1 MDNMDK
7 YPKHIIDYAIDN
19 KVSLEE
25 AYNHYILNGKQ
36 EKQRDEEEIKP
47 QKPQDFNIK
56 DEQQFLSELEQK
68 IKDQLSEDVM
78 NDESWWDKWHKKMD
92 KISELEEEL
101 EMTHHVHTEKI
112 TQAEMDWVEKELKE
126 VEKLYNEMYR
136 KDV

>member
-1 MDNMDK
+1 MDKK

-36 EKQRDEEEIKP
+36 EKQRDEEQLKP
-47 QKPQDFNIK
+47 EKPKDFNIE
-56 DEQQFLSELEQK
+56 DEEQFLSELEQK

-78 NDESWWDKWHKKMD
+78 NDEEWWNKWHNKMD
-92 KISELEEEL
+92 KIGELENELNIQKRDDDKITKAEMNWVEAEL
-101 EMTHHVHTEKI
+101 EQV
-112 TQAEMDWVEKELKE
+112 D
-126 VEKLYNEMYR
+126 KLYHEMYG

>member
-1 MDNMDK
+1 MDK

-47 QKPQDFNIK
+47 EKPQDFNIK

-112 TQAEMDWVEKELKE
+112 TQAEMDWVEAELKE
-126 VEKLYNEMYR
+126 VDKLYNEMYR

>member
-47 QKPQDFNIK
+47 EKPQDFNIK

-126 VEKLYNEMYR
+126 VDKLYNEMYR